1 LEIAL
6 TTDAPELVHAGL
18 LALPFTGSL
27 SPLAS
32 RLDGLLDGGLD
43 RLVKARE
50 ANSEPGSTAVLHRGT
65 GSDVESTRIALIGVG
80 DPRQVDDDGVRTAAA
95 AAAGAL
101 RRIGGAVA
109 WLLDPHLPLSP
120 ERQVRAAIEGALLGD
135 YLPVRWRT
143 SDPAV
148 RADRLVIVG
157 ATGDMQAA
165 AERTA
170 VVARWT
176 NRARELVDAP
186 PNQITPDGLAREA
199 SALLSDH
206 PVFVDVHP
214 VEDSAATDLPAL
226 ALVGQGSANKPRLIV
241 LRYHLGAAQ
250 GPVLALV
257 GKAVTFD
264 SGGFFLKPQEDIVRQ
279 KADMGGGAAVIGAVG
294 AIAEL
299 ELPVAILAVIP
310 AAENMLDGAAYRP
323 SDIITTAAGTTVEI
337 TNPDAEGRLILADAL
352 WYAKKYG
359 ATHLVD
365 IATLTG
371 AMRGGMGD
379 LYTGVFSNDDEWRA
393 QLVAAGQASGDYAWP
408 WPLHPRYRR
417 LINSRLADLRNTA
430 GKNFGL
436 PIVAAAFLET
446 FVGDTTWAHLDIQ
459 STAYLDEQRDYLG
472 PGATGAGV
480 RLLTELAIRL
490 SETTASERDT

>member
-1 LEIAL
+1 
-6 TTDAPELVHAGL
+6 
-18 LALPFTGSL
+18 LPFTGRL
-27 SPLAS
+27 SPLAT
-32 RLDGLLDGGLD
+32 RLDGLVNGGLT
-43 RLVKARE
+43 RLVEARE
-50 ANSEPGSTAVLHRGT
+50 ADSEPGSAAVLHGGT
-65 GSDVESTRIALIGVG
+65 GSEVASARIALVG
-80 DPRQVDDDGVRTAAA
+80 LGDLQHVNDDAVRMAAA
-95 AAAGAL
+95 AAARAL

-109 WLLDPHLPLSP
+109 WVIDPDLPLDP
-120 ERQVRAAIEGALLGD
+120 ERQVRAATEGVLLGD
-135 YLPVRWRT
+135 HSAARWKT
-143 SDPAV
+143 SDPALH
-148 RADRLVIVG
+148 ADHLVIVG
-157 ATGDMQAA
+157 ATGDLQAA
-165 AERTA
+165 ADRSA
-170 VVARWT
+170 VTARWT
-176 NRARELVDAP
+176 NRARDLVDAP
-186 PNQITPDGLAREA
+186 PNLITPEGLAREA

-206 PVFVDVHP
+206 TVAVEVHP
-214 VEDSAATDLPAL
+214 VEDPATTDLRAL

-241 LRYHLGAAQ
+241 LRYRLDSTS
-250 GPVLALV
+250 GPVLGLV

-264 SGGFFLKPQEDIVRQ
+264 SGGFFLKGQDDIVRQ

-299 ELPVAILAVIP
+299 GLPLAILAVIP

-323 SDIITTAAGTTVEI
+323 SDIIKTAAGTTVEI

-352 WYAKKYG
+352 WYAKQHG

-371 AMRGGMGD
+371 AMRGAMGD
-379 LYTGVFSNDDEWRA
+379 MYTGVFSNNDEWRA

-408 WPLHPRYRR
+408 WPLHSRYRR
-417 LINSRLADLRNTA
+417 LIDSRLADLRNTA
-430 GKNFGL
+430 GKNFGY

-459 STAYLDEQRDYLG
+459 STAYLDEQRDYLP

-490 SETTASERDT
+490 SEVPAKEQDA